1 MVTALSIAP
10 LTVQAKGL
18 EMNASAPAHVDM
30 PYTPQFEASVTRYRN
45 CVVMQID
52 KQARTTVAEMA
63 EPEICCGFGGTF
75 SARYPEVSVAMA
87 DAKLQDVAEAGI
99 DVLVSADPG
108 CLMHLGGRLSRDG
121 SPVRSVHVAS
131 LVREALR

>member
-1 MVTALSIAP
+1 M
-10 LTVQAKGL
+10 AKKDAENSVL
-18 EMNASAPAHVDM
+18 ASNRRARHE
-30 PYTPQFEASVTRYRN
+30 YTILD
-45 CVVMQID
+45 VV
-52 KQARTTVAEMA
+52 
-63 EPEICCGFGGTF
+63 
-75 SARYPEVSVAMA
+75 
-87 DAKLQDVAEAGI
+87 EAGI